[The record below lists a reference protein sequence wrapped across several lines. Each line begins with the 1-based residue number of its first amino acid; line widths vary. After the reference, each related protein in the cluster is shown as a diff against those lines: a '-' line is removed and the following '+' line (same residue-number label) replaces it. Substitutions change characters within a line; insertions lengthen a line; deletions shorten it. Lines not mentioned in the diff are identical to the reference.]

1 MQDSGGG
8 AVKNLLLKGRRE
20 LCVEGVKE
28 VESFDENGAVLQT
41 VDGELVVEGREIRL
55 CDLDA
60 AMGEVRITGAI
71 DALMYSQD
79 TSEKKKGLRSRL
91 FG

>member
-60 AMGEVRITGAI
+60 AMGEVRITGVI

>member
-1 MQDSGGG
+1 MQNSGGG

-60 AMGEVRITGAI
+60 AGEQVRITGRI

-79 TSEKKKGLRSRL
+79 TTEKKKGLRSRL

>member
-1 MQDSGGG
+1 MQNSGGG

-60 AMGEVRITGAI
+60 VGEQVRITGRI

-79 TSEKKKGLRSRL
+79 TTEKKKGLRSRL

>member
-1 MQDSGGG
+1 MQNSGGG

-60 AMGEVRITGAI
+60 VGEQVRITGRI